1 LYVYDDTAISIYESN
16 LFLIIIIIIITFIII
31 IIIINIH
38 SISNSSVSTV
48 RTVRAQYFEEAC
60 SWAANE
66 KTPLS
71 AVVLV
76 GHWNTPGDGCE
87 GGLSVPSAY
96 QKLLTLNACKPI
108 ASKVAC
114 LLLMMMMDDGDDE
127 DDHEEHCDDELCIYM
142 TLLLLML
149 TFLIVRNCCYIHMY
163 HINSHNS
170 SLICTQQRLSS

>member
-1 LYVYDDTAISIYESN
+1 MN
-16 LFLIIIIIIITFIII
+16 IITFIII
-31 IIIINIH
+31 PSHHIIAIIIIAIINIH
-38 SISNSSVSTV
+38 SISNLSFSTV
-48 RTVRAQYFEEAC
+48 RTVRTQYFEEAC

-108 ASKVAC
+108 ASKVGS
-114 LLLMMMMDDGDDE
+114 LLLMMWMMMMMWMKNIVVM
-127 DDHEEHCDDELCIYM
+127 IYM
-142 TLLLLML
+142 ITVITVTIM
-149 TFLIVRNCCYIHMY
+149 IDRNYIH
-163 HINSHNS
+163 
-170 SLICTQQRLSS
+170 ICIT